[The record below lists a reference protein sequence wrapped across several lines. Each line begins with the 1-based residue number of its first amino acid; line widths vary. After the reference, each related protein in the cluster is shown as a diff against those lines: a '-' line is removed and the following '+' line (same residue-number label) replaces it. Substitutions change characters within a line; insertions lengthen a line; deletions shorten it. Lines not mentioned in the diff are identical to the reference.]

1 MFVSVPVRSGAPPRW
16 ATPLLSV
23 LLWAA
28 FVWAL
33 SRPDAWQ
40 RALMLEWGALAGG
53 IPGAGPWETWTDPQ
67 QWARLVTAL
76 FLHADWAHL
85 LGNLVFLLIFGLPA
99 ERVMGPWRFLALF
112 FFGGALA
119 NLFAVLVIGAP
130 DRLIIGASG
139 AVSAVIGAYLALF
152 PRARLGVVVPLGLFL
167 VGGCLANFVAVLAIG
182 APDRLIIGAS
192 GAVSAVIGAYLALF
206 PGARLGVVLPLGLFL
221 EFVRAPASLLIGI
234 WALLQVVFAYIGPA
248 FGAVAWA
255 AHISGFVFGIVFA
268 LLARR
273 GIARRLRK
281 MKGY

>member
-1 MFVSVPVRSGAPPRW
+1 MFVSVPNRSGASLRW
-16 ATPLLSV
+16 ATPLLAA

-33 SRPDAWQ
+33 SRPDALQ
-40 RALMLEWGALAGG
+40 RTLMLEWGALAGG
-53 IPGAGPWETWTDPQ
+53 VPGAGPWQPWADPQ
-67 QWARLVTAL
+67 QWLRLVTAL

-112 FFGGALA
+112 FLGGALA
-119 NLFAVLVIGAP
+119 NLFAVLAIGAP

-167 VGGCLANFVAVLAIG
+167 
-182 APDRLIIGAS
+182 
-192 GAVSAVIGAYLALF
+192 
-206 PGARLGVVLPLGLFL
+206 
-221 EFVRAPASLLIGI
+221 EFVRAPASLLIGV
-234 WALLQVVFAYIGPA
+234 WAALQIVFAYIGPA

-255 AHISGFVFGIVFA
+255 AHAAGFAVGIMFA
-268 LLARR
+268 IASR
-273 GIARRLRK
+273 GAIAKRLRRAR
-281 MKGY
+281 GY